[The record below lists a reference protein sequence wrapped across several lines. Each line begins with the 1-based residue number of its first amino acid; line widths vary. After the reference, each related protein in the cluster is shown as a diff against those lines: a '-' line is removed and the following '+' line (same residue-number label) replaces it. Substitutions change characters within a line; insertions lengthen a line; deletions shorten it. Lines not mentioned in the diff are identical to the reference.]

1 MAVLN
6 LSILAVLNLS
16 IFGYILT
23 NLEQSDK
30 AKKNTLPEREIQNVQ
45 DVGHY
50 KSLYHVRGFFW
61 GSLIPGFPQVD
72 ILYIFMTVLNL
83 TMFG

>member
-1 MAVLN
+1 M
-6 LSILAVLNLS
+6 AVLNLS

-30 AKKNTLPEREIQNVQ
+30 AKKNTLHDRKIQNVQ

-50 KSLYHVRGFFW
+50 KSLFHVG
-61 GSLIPGFPQVD
+61 G
-72 ILYIFMTVLNL
+72 IFLGKPYTWLPSGGYTFHIYDCSKFINIWL
-83 TMFG
+83 F